1 MGEGSPGCP
10 DDALCQALG
19 SCIPSQACCRV
30 GAGAGPAVGMGQGM
44 LRIPLHFVKCLW
56 GQGEVLGAWGTVPW
70 GTAGTSVPAGFTPA
84 PSGSAQFPETG
95 E

>member
-1 MGEGSPGCP
+1 
-10 DDALCQALG
+10 
-19 SCIPSQACCRV
+19 
-30 GAGAGPAVGMGQGM
+30 M

-56 GQGEVLGAWGTVPW
+56 GQGEVLGAWAGGTVPW

-84 PSGSAQFPETG
+84 PSSSAQFPETG